1 VANENM
7 LRGEHIEKSELLSGL
22 GAPAADLVSQILHD
36 GQQSGAFRSDVD
48 ALDIHML
55 ISSYCVFRIA
65 NRYTFKALFDRDL
78 TDSTHREHLRTMLG
92 DMVVAF
98 LTSKA
103 PS

>member
-1 VANENM
+1 
-7 LRGEHIEKSELLSGL
+7 
-22 GAPAADLVSQILHD
+22 